1 MILHF
6 FKRISKI
13 VFLLFFF
20 FLSTDL
26 FSQAYFDKL
35 TFYKTLSINHKIY
48 FGEIEESANWKII
61 YPNNEKIILLNG
73 NEINNFNFN
82 ELGVFILYFYDTKK
96 FGPNDCSHPKFKDK
110 MFINVTP
117 TEMVFQFSEI
127 KFSDKIRVGK
137 NCDDIIMTL
146 PVTIKSVSEGGKIKL
161 SNVNVT
167 GNDVSLIAIPLQE
180 EIVVKNG
187 TYNLSYKL
195 FGTVNKE
202 TYLMFD
208 FVDSN
213 NETQTYYQLEIV
225 N

>member
-1 MILHF
+1 MLQIY
-6 FKRISKI
+6 KRILQLE
-13 VFLLFFF
+13 FLLFFF
-20 FLSTDL
+20 FLPADL
-26 FSQAYFDKL
+26 LSQENNEQFN
-35 TFYKTLSINHKIY
+35 FYKTLSINQKNY
-48 FGEIEESANWKII
+48 FGEIEKTANWKII
-61 YPNNEKIILLNG
+61 YPNQNKIKLLRG
-73 NEINNFNFN
+73 DEINDFNFN
-82 ELGVFILYFYDTKK
+82 ELGVFTLYFYDTKK

-110 MFINVTP
+110 MLINVTP
-117 TEMVFQFSEI
+117 TKMVFQFSEI

-137 NCDDIIMTL
+137 NCDDIIMSL

-167 GNDVSLIAIPLQE
+167 GNDVSMIAIPLQE

-195 FGTVNKE
+195 SGIVNKE

-208 FVDSN
+208 FVDNN